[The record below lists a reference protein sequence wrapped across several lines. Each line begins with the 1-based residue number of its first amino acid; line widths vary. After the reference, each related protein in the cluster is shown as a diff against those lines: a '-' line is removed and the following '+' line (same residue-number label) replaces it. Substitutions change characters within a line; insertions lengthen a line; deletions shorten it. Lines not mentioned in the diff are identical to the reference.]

1 MYKTIRAINAVTIL
15 PHTIHRPRRESNLSR
30 LDIGSDVFFKA
41 EEDTADHP
49 DDEDHPDYD
58 EGSNKD
64 KNQQAIVLLSEN
76 FNLRNLLQ
84 FLSDPSKSKMKNK
97 KVSKPVWEIYF

>member
-1 MYKTIRAINAVTIL
+1 MYKTIRAINAITIL
-15 PHTIHRPRRESNLSR
+15 RHTIHRPRRESNLSR

-64 KNQQAIVLLSEN
+64 KNQQAIVLLSEKTN
-76 FNLRNLLQ
+76 YSTCGTFYN
-84 FLSDPSKSKMKNK
+84 SYPTPAKAK
-97 KVSKPVWEIYF
+97 